1 MQRLNPEDAA
11 RLQGMDMEAEKA
23 SARLNM
29 ILNVAAFIVIVGVIR
44 VGKFT
49 MTCHGYTVMDLNL
62 RVLAAITELVKRNK
76 YSCVLISSV
85 QGRLLGDISPA
96 LCRDT
101 SIRDKY
107 TMLVFVILY
116 VLDNQFTSVFI
127 TELLNVPLYIY
138 HKQDCNDKSHTL
150 QKHVRV
156 YIYI

>member
-76 YSCVLISSV
+76 YNCVLISSV

-96 LCRDT
+96 LCRHLSET
-101 SIRDKY
+101 STQCLSLSSCMYRTINY
-107 TMLVFVILY
+107 ICLYHGTFVTCKRATVHL
-116 VLDNQFTSVFI
+116 S
-127 TELLNVPLYIY
+127 
-138 HKQDCNDKSHTL
+138 
-150 QKHVRV
+150 
-156 YIYI
+156 